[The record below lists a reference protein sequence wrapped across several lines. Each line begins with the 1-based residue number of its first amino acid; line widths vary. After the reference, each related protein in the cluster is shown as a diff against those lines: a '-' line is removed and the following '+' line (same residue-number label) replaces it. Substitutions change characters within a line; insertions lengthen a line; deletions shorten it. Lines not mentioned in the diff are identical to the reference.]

1 MECIL
6 QLVVWDRVWELLSA
20 MFKLTQGLQN
30 TMNYLTAMLMLSF
43 YVPNIVCTFQLK
55 EDIKSDKRRQNNL
68 HEVEIV
74 RSTFM

>member
-1 MECIL
+1 
-6 QLVVWDRVWELLSA
+6 

-30 TMNYLTAMLMLSF
+30 TMNYLTEMLMLSF
-43 YVPNIVCTFQLK
+43 CVPNIVCTFQLT
-55 EDIKSDKRRQNNL
+55 EDIKSDKRSQNNL